1 MKVVVPWPVDAPELT
16 PMPEGVELVAW
27 IDGDPPEEG
36 LDAEFVAVPYSA
48 GKRGLLDGFT
58 QMKVLQT
65 ESAGVGW
72 ILPCVP
78 AGVTVCDASGPHD
91 QSTAE
96 WAVAAILT
104 STRQMPWYI
113 RQQDLASWSSVTVR
127 ELGGRRVLIVGS
139 GSIGRAVERMLSG
152 FGVTITRV
160 ARTAREGVHSFEELV
175 SLLPAADV
183 VVLLVPLTD
192 LTSGMVDAAF
202 LAALPDGALMVN
214 ASRGAVVDQDAL
226 LAELITGRITAAL
239 DVTSPEP
246 LPADHPLWR
255 APGVLITPHVGGDTF
270 EVHPRLRTFVRE
282 QVARFVAGDALL
294 NVVENG
300 Y

>member
-1 MKVVVPWPVDAPELT
+1 M
-16 PMPEGVELVAW
+16 
-27 IDGDPPEEG
+27 
-36 LDAEFVAVPYSA
+36 PYSA
-48 GKRGLLDGFT
+48 GEPGLLDGFT
-58 QMKVLQT
+58 RMKVLQT

-72 ILPCVP
+72 ILPHVP

-96 WAVAAILT
+96 WVLAAILAR
-104 STRQMPWYI
+104 RQIPWYA
-113 RQQDLASWSSVTVR
+113 RQQEHLEWSPKRSRARRPAGAPRRCRLDRPGRGADAVGLWVDDHPGRPYRTRGGSLLRGAAVTPAR
-127 ELGGRRVLIVGS
+127 RRRGGPARTTDRPHLGHGRRGVSRCSAGRRPRRQRVSGCRRRPGS
-139 GSIGRAVERMLSG
+139 AGRR
-152 FGVTITRV
+152 
-160 ARTAREGVHSFEELV
+160 
-175 SLLPAADV
+175 ADNR
-183 VVLLVPLTD
+183 PL
-192 LTSGMVDAAF
+192 
-202 LAALPDGALMVN
+202 
-214 ASRGAVVDQDAL
+214 
-226 LAELITGRITAAL
+226 TAAL

-282 QVARFVAGDALL
+282 QVARYVAGEPLL

>member
-1 MKVVVPWPVDAPELT
+1 
-16 PMPEGVELVAW
+16 
-27 IDGDPPEEG
+27 
-36 LDAEFVAVPYSA
+36 
-48 GKRGLLDGFT
+48 
-58 QMKVLQT
+58 MKVLQT

-72 ILPCVP
+72 ILPYVP

-96 WAVAAILT
+96 WAVTAILT
-104 STRQMPWYI
+104 STRQMPWYV
-113 RQQDLASWSSVTVR
+113 RQQDLATWSPVTVR
-127 ELGGRRVLIVGS
+127 ELAGRRVLIVGS
-139 GSIGRAVERMLSG
+139 GSIGRTVERMLSG

-160 ARTAREGVHSFEELV
+160 ARTARDGVHPFEELP
-175 SLLPAADV
+175 SLLPAADI

-192 LTSGMVDAAF
+192 LTAGLVGAAF
-202 LAALPDGALMVN
+202 LAALPDGALVVN

-226 LAELITGRITAAL
+226 LAELTSGRITAAL
-239 DVTSPEP
+239 DVTTPEP

-270 EVHPRLRTFVRE
+270 EVHPRLRSFVRE
-282 QVARFVAGDALL
+282 QVVRYVAGNPLL